1 MSRVVGI
8 GLWALV
14 ACSALAGCAH
24 HKCCPQGSA
33 RQTQA
38 TAAETMTTLVERGQ
52 IAPDLTILSTPEAL
66 QQGRQAKP
74 TPTKYRQL
82 HAEQCQCLAAANC
95 ALANLLE
102 EESKLGTSS
111 AKGQR
116 SASKPDAVMRR
127 KMLAYR
133 AVDERNHSAASAL
146 RTFYLLAEAESARD
160 RLKESRGETKRMIEH
175 LKSLKDQG
183 LQVDLDD
190 RLLERQ
196 RLDLLDQKRQSQ
208 LLVSQL
214 NGQLRALVGLDADDE
229 TLIWPAADLTVTA
242 GPVDEQAAVRE
253 GMAHRAD
260 IGMLRMMNDSLEVGT
275 LPAARSE
282 LQQADPM
289 LGSSKRAGHL
299 LGGAN
304 SSKHSAEL
312 QTRRTQLQQQLDDR
326 TRTAT
331 EEIRQKARA
340 VETRLQQ
347 IALAKQTR
355 DVCADQLKRL
365 EMKRDAD
372 GVTPFDISKAR
383 LELIRAESEQV
394 HKVIAWKIAQ
404 VELKEA
410 QGLLAAECGY
420 NLPRG
425 GCGR

>member
-1 MSRVVGI
+1 MSRVVGF
-8 GLWALV
+8 GLWTLV

-24 HKCCPQGSA
+24 QKCCPQGSA
-33 RQTQA
+33 PCTQA
-38 TAAETMTTLVERGQ
+38 TAAETMTTLVERGK
-52 IAPDLTILSTPEAL
+52 IALDPTSLPTPEAL
-66 QQGRQAKP
+66 QQGRKPKP
-74 TPTKYRQL
+74 TPAKYRQL

-95 ALANLLE
+95 ALANVLE
-102 EESKLGTSS
+102 EESKLGTSC

-133 AVDERNHSAASAL
+133 AVEERNHAAASAL
-146 RTFYLLAEAESARD
+146 RTFYLLAEAESNRD
-160 RLKESRGETKRMIEH
+160 RLQESRDETKRMIEN

-190 RLLERQ
+190 RLLQRQ
-196 RLDLLDQKRQSQ
+196 RLDLLDQRRQSQ

-229 TLIWPAADLTVTA
+229 TLIWPAADLSVTTD
-242 GPVDEQAAVRE
+242 PVDEAAAIRE
-253 GMAHRAD
+253 GLAHRAD
-260 IGMLRMMNDSLEVGT
+260 IGMLRMMNGSLDLGT
-275 LPAARSE
+275 LPAARSG

-289 LGSSKRAGHL
+289 LGGSKRAGRV
-299 LGGAN
+299 LGTAN
-304 SSKHSAEL
+304 SSKNCAEL

-347 IALAKQTR
+347 IALARQAR

-365 EMKRDAD
+365 ELKRGAD

-383 LELIRAESEQV
+383 LELVRAESEQV
-394 HKVIAWKIAQ
+394 RKVIAWKIAQ

-420 NLPRG
+420 NLPG
-425 GCGR
+425 GCGQ